1 MAQLSEKNASVVNF
15 LCESTNLKVIAKAEE
30 LEARYFH
37 WKDYKR
43 KPNKTFVH
51 SFNVI
56 LTSVEVF
63 NGYRPDYWLRIV
75 TDNNLFS
82 GKTIRST
89 EFTSELKT
97 AILYLRKV
105 GYLKKQDGVRHR
117 KDSSKKKVRKPK
129 WLPFAYTITDKWR
142 SEIFNEPQSND
153 SEIIRNH
160 LAPYIVLRDTKKR
173 TNNKGKREKYK
184 VFIPI
189 TKDHRDEN
197 ADLFKRTS
205 SVLQAHDELISR
217 TNITLG
223 TEHISSSQAYLRR
236 IFSRNS
242 FDLGG
247 RLYCAMQNK
256 ESETRK
262 YLRFDGDPTIEIDYS
277 GIHPSMLYMQKG
289 MNFNPDIAYTVKGFE
304 REDVKIAF
312 NILINS
318 GSNSREASKKT
329 VSDNLGITQKQA
341 TKLIDGIYAAN
352 EPISEYFNNKNYGLR
367 LQRID
372 SDIALEI
379 VDHFINVLRRP
390 IIPIHDSFIVS
401 VRDTEDLKLLMV
413 DVYKK
418 IGGIELHPEA
428 WTNGIKATSLP
439 FSKELMS
446 AINECFEGYTENMN
460 DEYWDALIS
469 KEPIQGCLE
478 DSNQYEENAED
489 S

>member
-15 LCESTNLKVIAKAEE
+15 LCESTNLKVITKAEE

-97 AILYLRKV
+97 AILFLRDD
-105 GYLKKQDGVRHR
+105 GYLEKQDGVRQR

-129 WLPFAYTITDKWR
+129 WLPYAYTITDKWR

-160 LAPYIVLRDTKKR
+160 LAPYVVLRDTKWR
-173 TNNKGKREKYK
+173 TNKKGKKEKYK

-189 TKDHRDEN
+189 TKVHRDEN
-197 ADLFKRTS
+197 AELFKRTS
-205 SVLQAHDELISR
+205 SVLQTHDKLISR

-247 RLYCAMQNK
+247 RLYCTLQNK

-289 MNFNPDIAYTVKGFE
+289 KRLLRDIDIPYTVKGFE
-304 REDVKIAF
+304 RDDVKIAF
-312 NILINS
+312 NILINT
-318 GSNSREASKKT
+318 GTSREASSKT

-428 WTNGIKATSLP
+428 WTNGI
-439 FSKELMS
+439 
-446 AINECFEGYTENMN
+446 
-460 DEYWDALIS
+460 
-469 KEPIQGCLE
+469 
-478 DSNQYEENAED
+478 
-489 S
+489 

>member
-15 LCESTNLKVIAKAEE
+15 LCESTNQKVIAKAEE
-30 LEARYFH
+30 LEARYFE
-37 WKDYKR
+37 WKDHER
-43 KPNKTFVH
+43 KPKKTYAH

-63 NGYRPDYWLRIV
+63 NGYKPDYWLRIV

-89 EFTSELKT
+89 EYTSELKT
-97 AILYLRKV
+97 AILFLVKD

-129 WLPFAYTITDKWR
+129 WLPYAYTITDKWR

-160 LAPYIVLRDTKKR
+160 LAPYILLRDTKWR

-197 ADLFKRTS
+197 TELFKRTS

-223 TEHISSSQAYLRR
+223 TEHVSSSQAYLRR

-247 RLYCAMQNK
+247 RLYCTLQNK

-262 YLRFDGDPTIEIDYS
+262 YLRFNGDPTIEIDYS

-304 REDVKIAF
+304 RDDVKIAF

-318 GSNSREASKKT
+318 GSSREASSKT

-352 EPISEYFNNKNYGLR
+352 ETITEYFNNKNYGLR

-413 DVYKK
+413 DAYKH

-428 WTNGIKATSLP
+428 WVNGIKAKSLS
-439 FSKELMS
+439 FKRDLMF

-460 DEYWDALIS
+460 DEYWDTLIF
-469 KEPIQGCLE
+469 KEPVQECLE
-478 DSNQYEENAED
+478 DSNQYEGDVED
-489 S
+489 A